1 MAAEMTKVLI
11 TGANQG
17 IGFETAKNLR
27 RHSSKYHV
35 IIGSRNPANGEQA
48 VNSLKS
54 LSDIKGTCAAIQ
66 LDVTDDKSVDG
77 AAAKVREEHGRLDI
91 LVNNAGIYDRNPN
104 PRDALRAILAV
115 NVVGVVSV
123 TEAFLPLL
131 HQSHEPRLIFVS
143 SSVSSISQAADP
155 NSKYYAPL
163 ANEYRCSKAA
173 VNMLM
178 TQYWVKL
185 GKDSFK
191 VFGAD
196 PSLVATNFVNPEV
209 TRKRGAVEPDVGGE
223 RIATVVRGDRDA
235 DVGRV
240 CGEYGIS
247 PW

>member
-1 MAAEMTKVLI
+1 MTAAHVKVLI
-11 TGANQG
+11 TGSNQG
-17 IGFETAKNLR
+17 IGFETAKNLLR
-27 RHSSKYHV
+27 NSSKYHV
-35 IIGSRNPANGEQA
+35 IIGSRNPAKGEEA
-48 VNSLKS
+48 INALKA
-54 LSDIKGTCAAIQ
+54 LPDITGTCEFVQ
-66 LDVTDDKSVDG
+66 LDVTDDKSVDD
-77 AAAKVREEHGRLDI
+77 AAVKIGKEHGYLDI
-91 LVNNAGIYDRNPN
+91 LVNNAGIYDRNPT
-104 PRDALRAILAV
+104 PREALRAILAV

-131 HQSHEPRLIFVS
+131 RKSKEPRLIFVG
-143 SSVSSISQAADP
+143 SSVGSISQAADP
-155 NSKYYAPL
+155 NSKYYAPM

-185 GKDSFK
+185 GKDVFK

-196 PSLVATNFVNPEV
+196 PGLVATNFVDPDV
-209 TRKRGAVEPDVGGE
+209 TRKRGAAEPEIGGE
-223 RIATVVRGDRDA
+223 RIATVVRGNRDA